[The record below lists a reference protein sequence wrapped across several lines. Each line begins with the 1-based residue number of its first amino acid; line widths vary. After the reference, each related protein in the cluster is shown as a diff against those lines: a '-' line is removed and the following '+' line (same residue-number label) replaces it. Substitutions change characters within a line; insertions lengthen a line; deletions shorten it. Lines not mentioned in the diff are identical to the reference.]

1 MGKVYIVTPWYG
13 LFAGGGERAM
23 RCIAETLSG
32 AGKDV
37 EILCSKSE
45 SPYLDW
51 GEHQNLADEDVV
63 NGLPVHRFRVNTEDM
78 SAYHRINVKMHQGEP
93 LTEDDKD
100 AFFNS
105 GMSSDALVEYVMQLP
120 EDATIICG
128 TYYTAFGHQAV
139 MAAKCRVILLPAFHD
154 EPPFYFPQ
162 IGASI
167 DRADA
172 IMFLSEEERSLVM
185 SSYARKL
192 WKKPAE
198 RFPITGLPIPPRLP
212 ASETSQ
218 GANIPATP
226 YILYAGRI
234 EEGKGV
240 SQLLEWYSGIR
251 NQFKEL
257 SLVLIGSG
265 QEHLLA
271 GHPVDYRGFVDEQ
284 EKMRLMQGATAL
296 VHLSV
301 NESFSYSMMEAWSCG
316 APVIVSRQ
324 SPVTRGHVY
333 RSGGGIVCGSV
344 TDFASA
350 LTTLSDKDVRD
361 RMGRAGAEY
370 VRRRYDEDAFLD
382 NLVGLVSVVEDNV

>member
-13 LFAGGGERAM
+13 LFAGGGERAL
-23 RCIAETLSG
+23 RCVAETLKG
-32 AGKDV
+32 AGEDV
-37 EILCSKSE
+37 EVLCSKSE

-139 MAAKCRVILLPAFHD
+139 RAAKCRVILLPAFHD
-154 EPPFYFPQ
+154 EAPFYFPQ
-162 IGASI
+162 IGATI
-167 DRADA
+167 ERADA
-172 IMFLSEEERSLVM
+172 IMFLSEEERDLV
-185 SSYARKL
+185 SSAYARKL

-198 RFPITGLPIPPRLP
+198 CFPVTGLPIAP
-212 ASETSQ
+212 AMLDT
-218 GANIPATP
+218 ANADASNMPAAP

-240 SQLLEWYSGIR
+240 KQVLEWFASVRKQYR
-251 NQFKEL
+251 DL
-257 SLVLIGSG
+257 SLVMIGSG
-265 QEHLLA
+265 QDHLLA
-271 GHPVDYRGFVDEQ
+271 GQPVDYRGFVDED
-284 EKMRLMQGATAL
+284 EKLRLMQGAMAL

-301 NESFSYSMMEAWSCG
+301 NESFSYSMMEAWSCET
-316 APVIVSRQ
+316 PVIVSLH
-324 SPVTRGHVY
+324 SLVTRGHVW
-333 RSGGGIVCGSV
+333 RSGGGLVCETV
-344 TDFASA
+344 NDFAKA
-350 LTTLSDKDVRD
+350 LQMLGDQETRDK
-361 RMGRAGAEY
+361 MGRAGAEY

-382 NLVGLVSVVEDNV
+382 RLVELVRVDAHV